1 MPFKGSPKNVTKE
14 ICSFFLWRMLKV
26 SKVHVSSFGP
36 YFTENKDVHVELI
49 SDGSCR
55 TVILITGVEEMVV
68 MQEWY

>member
-1 MPFKGSPKNVTKE
+1 MYNFLQFRNLFIFPLAHVKG
-14 ICSFFLWRMLKV
+14 